1 MKEKD
6 IRPGRSAAR
15 PCDGSTVHAAGLQGE
30 GFLALPAFISLN
42 KDGGWISLMHIDAK
56 ILNKTLAN

>member
-1 MKEKD
+1 MIRSCNMKEKD

-42 KDGGWISLMHIDAK
+42 KDGG
-56 ILNKTLAN
+56 